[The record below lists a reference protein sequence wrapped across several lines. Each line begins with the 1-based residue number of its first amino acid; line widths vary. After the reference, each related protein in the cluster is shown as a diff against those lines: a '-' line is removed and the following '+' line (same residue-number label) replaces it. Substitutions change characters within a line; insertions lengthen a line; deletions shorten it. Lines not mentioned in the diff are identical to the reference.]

1 MQILNQISK
10 DFEAYLSDLSFRKEP
25 IELYDPIQYI
35 MGIGGKRL
43 RPAVLLLTC
52 YLFEGKYQ
60 RGLSAALAVE
70 IFHNFTLVHDDIMDE
85 APLRRG
91 QPTVHQK
98 YNLNTGILSGD
109 VMLVLAYKF
118 LTENTP
124 AHQLPKVL
132 QVFNQFAVEVC
143 EGQQMDMNFER
154 KDKVTIDEYI
164 RMIELKTSVLV
175 AGAMQIGALLGG
187 AKEKE
192 AEAMYQFG
200 RNLGIAF
207 QLQDDLLDT
216 YGDPEK
222 FGKKIGGDIAQNKKT
237 ILYLKA
243 IERALP
249 HQHQQL
255 ELLYQSNRVKEQD
268 KIKKVIEI
276 FGELNVKDQ
285 VIELQEI
292 YKNNAFK
299 HLNSLDIPPERRGVM
314 ELFANN
320 LMRREL

>member
-1 MQILNQISK
+1 MQMQILNQISK

-118 LTENTP
+118 L
-124 AHQLPKVL
+124 
-132 QVFNQFAVEVC
+132 
-143 EGQQMDMNFER
+143 
-154 KDKVTIDEYI
+154 I
-164 RMIELKTSVLV
+164 
-175 AGAMQIGALLGG
+175 
-187 AKEKE
+187 
-192 AEAMYQFG
+192 
-200 RNLGIAF
+200 
-207 QLQDDLLDT
+207 
-216 YGDPEK
+216 
-222 FGKKIGGDIAQNKKT
+222 
-237 ILYLKA
+237 
-243 IERALP
+243 
-249 HQHQQL
+249 
-255 ELLYQSNRVKEQD
+255 
-268 KIKKVIEI
+268 
-276 FGELNVKDQ
+276 
-285 VIELQEI
+285 
-292 YKNNAFK
+292 
-299 HLNSLDIPPERRGVM
+299 
-314 ELFANN
+314 
-320 LMRREL
+320 